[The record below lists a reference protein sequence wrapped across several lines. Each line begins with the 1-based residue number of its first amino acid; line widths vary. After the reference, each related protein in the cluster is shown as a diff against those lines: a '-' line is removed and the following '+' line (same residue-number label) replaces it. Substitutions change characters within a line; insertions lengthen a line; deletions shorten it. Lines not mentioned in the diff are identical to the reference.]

1 MSKITPIEFMCPI
14 THLIMNEPVID
25 NEGNSYEKEAISK
38 WLLINNTSPITRN
51 HLRLSDLKPNRA
63 LKDIISNFNKIKKVV
78 PPKTKDNESFI
89 ENDNPIKLDI
99 ISSFKDDDVYIN
111 LTIEPINNN
120 QPVPM
125 DIVIV
130 IDVSG
135 SMQDPALVEIEG
147 ITKDVGFTLL
157 DITKHAINT
166 IIETMKKNVDRISI
180 VTFSNNSEVIY
191 EMNTIT
197 FENIDD
203 IKNIVSNLYANGATN
218 LWSGLNTGLSQFI
231 NNKSDVKSSRVLS
244 MILMTDGIPSEH
256 LSPPRGIINS
266 LKNKLKLFES
276 NIIPTIYTYGFGY
289 NLDTKLLVDIA
300 SIGNGC
306 FSFIPDSGFI
316 GTVLVNSIANICTT
330 VGRHSKLTIK
340 SLNDKEIKVIGYPD
354 DEEISLETI
363 HYGQNKDLIIVA
375 DKSSILN
382 INYSYINNRGELINL
397 NIENYLCNIN
407 TTNNNLNEQL
417 LRLKFVEMLNMIV
430 NEKESNIYGY
440 NAIISEFL
448 TENNIESPII
458 EDIKDQVSIA
468 ISSKNYYDKWGKKY
482 LYSLLSANKQQR
494 CNNFKDKSIAM
505 YGGDLFNKQRDIADA
520 IFSDMSAPIPSKK
533 IIDADG
539 KAAMNPNTFR
549 MNSYNMASNGC
560 FHENSLVHLAN
571 YKKKK
576 CSEIKKGDIVKSSD
590 SIYGKVLCVVKNDC
604 DNNITRMCCFD
615 SGLMITSWHPICF
628 DKDKWEFPINI
639 IKDEEVECHCM
650 YNFILDVN
658 NTIMVNDIK
667 CITLGHNI
675 NNTITNHPYY
685 GSIAVINDLRKMKG
699 YDKGLMHF
707 KHNCIIRDKNNIVI
721 GYDEKCLYDSI

>member
-576 CSEIKKGDIVKSSD
+576 CSEIKKGDIVKTSD

-628 DKDKWEFPINI
+628 DTDKWEFPINI

>member
-576 CSEIKKGDIVKSSD
+576 CSEIKKGDIVKTSD

>member
-340 SLNDKEIKVIGYPD
+340 SLNDKEIKVIGYPN

-576 CSEIKKGDIVKSSD
+576 CSEIKKGDIVKTSD

-628 DKDKWEFPINI
+628 DTDKWEFPINI

>member
-340 SLNDKEIKVIGYPD
+340 SLNDKEIKVIGYPN

-576 CSEIKKGDIVKSSD
+576 CSEIKKGDIVKTSD
-590 SIYGKVLCVVKNDC
+590 SMYGKVLCVVKNDC

-628 DKDKWEFPINI
+628 DTDKWEFPINI

>member
-1 MSKITPIEFMCPI
+1 
-14 THLIMNEPVID
+14 
-25 NEGNSYEKEAISK
+25 
-38 WLLINNTSPITRN
+38 
-51 HLRLSDLKPNRA
+51 
-63 LKDIISNFNKIKKVV
+63 
-78 PPKTKDNESFI
+78 
-89 ENDNPIKLDI
+89 
-99 ISSFKDDDVYIN
+99 
-111 LTIEPINNN
+111 
-120 QPVPM
+120 
-125 DIVIV
+125 
-130 IDVSG
+130 
-135 SMQDPALVEIEG
+135 
-147 ITKDVGFTLL
+147 
-157 DITKHAINT
+157 
-166 IIETMKKNVDRISI
+166 
-180 VTFSNNSEVIY
+180 
-191 EMNTIT
+191 
-197 FENIDD
+197 
-203 IKNIVSNLYANGATN
+203 
-218 LWSGLNTGLSQFI
+218 
-231 NNKSDVKSSRVLS
+231 
-244 MILMTDGIPSEH
+244 
-256 LSPPRGIINS
+256 
-266 LKNKLKLFES
+266 
-276 NIIPTIYTYGFGY
+276 
-289 NLDTKLLVDIA
+289 
-300 SIGNGC
+300 
-306 FSFIPDSGFI
+306 
-316 GTVLVNSIANICTT
+316 
-330 VGRHSKLTIK
+330 
-340 SLNDKEIKVIGYPD
+340 
-354 DEEISLETI
+354 
-363 HYGQNKDLIIVA
+363 
-375 DKSSILN
+375 
-382 INYSYINNRGELINL
+382 
-397 NIENYLCNIN
+397 
-407 TTNNNLNEQL
+407 
-417 LRLKFVEMLNMIV
+417 MLNMIV

-571 YKKKK
+571 YQKKK
-576 CSEIKKGDIVKSSD
+576 CSEIKKGDIVKTSD
-590 SIYGKVLCVVKNDC
+590 STYGKVLCVVKNDC

>member
-571 YKKKK
+571 YQKKK
-576 CSEIKKGDIVKSSD
+576 CSEIKKGDIVKTSD
-590 SIYGKVLCVVKNDC
+590 STYGKVLCVVKNDC

>member
-340 SLNDKEIKVIGYPD
+340 SLNDKEIKVIGYPN

-576 CSEIKKGDIVKSSD
+576 CSEIKKGDIVKTSD
-590 SIYGKVLCVVKNDC
+590 STYGKVLCVVKNDC